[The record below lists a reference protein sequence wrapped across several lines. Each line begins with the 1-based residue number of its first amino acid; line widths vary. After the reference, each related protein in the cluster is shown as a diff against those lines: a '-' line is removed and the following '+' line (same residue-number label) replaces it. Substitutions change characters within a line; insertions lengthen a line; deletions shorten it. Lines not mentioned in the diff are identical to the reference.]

1 MAGIEVRRLSYG
13 LGAEILGVDPRYPL
27 DAATL
32 EALRAAWHAHLI
44 LLFRDVDWTIAQHIA
59 FTRQFGELE
68 LHGDKGLRGDNI
80 AELFRVTN
88 RITDGKRSNTAEVG
102 RKWHSDGSFMARPSG
117 GSMLHCRALPSV
129 GGNTLFTNMYLAYE
143 TLSETLRKIIERLY
157 VVNDVALAPEYRVMD
172 PAQVAQSIRDNPPM
186 KYPLVRVHPGTG
198 RKALYV
204 SDMLT
209 REIWGMTRQE
219 SEGLIRFLC
228 THATRPELTYRH
240 TWRVNDLIL
249 WDNRCTMHLA
259 PADYDPDELRDMCR
273 TTLAGERIGE
283 PVPPAA
289 G

>member
-1 MAGIEVRRLSYG
+1 MAEFEVRRLSYG
-13 LGAEILGVDPRYPL
+13 LGAEILGVDPRRPL
-27 DAATL
+27 DAATV
-32 EALRAAWHAHLI
+32 EAIRAAWHAHLI
-44 LLFRDVDWTIAQHIA
+44 LLFRDVDWSIEQHIA

-80 AELFRVTN
+80 PELFRVTN
-88 RITDGKRSNTAEVG
+88 RVTDGKRSNTAEVG
-102 RKWHSDGSFMARPSG
+102 RKWHSDGSFTARPSG

-143 TLSETLRKIIERLY
+143 TLSETLRRILDRLY
-157 VVNDVALAPEYRVMD
+157 VVNDVSLAPEYKVMD

-204 SDMLT
+204 SEMLT
-209 REIWGMTRQE
+209 REIWGMTREE
-219 SEGLIRFLC
+219 SAGLIRFLC
-228 THATRPELTYRH
+228 THATRPEFSYRH
-240 TWRVNDLIL
+240 IWRVSDLIL

-273 TTLAGERIGE
+273 TTLSGEEIGV
-283 PVPPAA
+283 PVPAA
-289 G
+289 